1 LEDRLKQVLD
11 LKALLNTANREKS
24 ELAQNTTAKSLDI
37 IHETQ
42 EVNNVIIQDYERS
55 QKMNEDYQLKQQNL
69 DSQLTNLQ

>member
-42 EVNNVIIQDYERS
+42 EVNNVIIEDYERS
-55 QKMNEDYQLKQQNL
+55 QKMNEDYQLKQQSL
-69 DSQLTNLQ
+69 DSQLTSL

>member
-42 EVNNVIIQDYERS
+42 EVNNIIISDYERS

-69 DSQLTNLQ
+69 DSQLTNL